1 LELLQAS
8 LRELISERIIFRSL
22 KQASGHFGFFAS
34 SPNFRPEIDPYLN
47 LSSSTPDAAGIE
59 IKKPMIKT
67 DL

>member
-8 LRELISERIIFRSL
+8 LRELISERIIFRTL
-22 KQASGHFGFFAS
+22 KQASEDFGIFDSA
-34 SPNFRPEIDPYLN
+34 PNFRPEIDPCLN
-47 LSSSTPDAAGIE
+47 LSSSAPDAAGIE